1 MNRLRQLT
9 IAFLMLFLA
18 LNNIA
23 RAEELGDMDI
33 DVSESFTD
41 PRLLRTNANSKRAR
55 RIEQYEELQV
65 LDGDINSPVTLEI
78 HRKSREID
86 LNSTSNIRL
95 LVRSRDI
102 NLTKNKYS
110 SFKIMT
116 FEVDD
121 SGNRTYLSSQ
131 NVTVSNKKGKKN
143 NIRTI
148 SINLGAFQS
157 NSKNLEFDL
166 YDTSGKKINTYAAE
180 IIANNINEQEPYH
193 IADFGESDCGGV
205 ELTECHLD
213 YIMSKINFEAKPQ
226 RQASTRIIKEPNGS
240 YKVTVPIPRKRFGKL
255 SLKKRGTSGTGKGN
269 GKFTFD
275 GKVKLDAE
283 ELVALPEDGLFEY
296 DGTDLYFT
304 GNGARLKLT
313 EDPIPGPQGPQGPAG
328 ATGPQGPIGLTGA
341 NGAVGATGPMGP
353 TGLPGSIAAAP
364 IRVESADYTV
374 VLADFTITCDATGG
388 DINISLPQASTAT
401 GKVYIITKDDNT
413 TNFVTI
419 DPFGAET
426 ISGQPIFKFRNPKQS
441 MMVQSTGSTWVI
453 L

>member
-1 MNRLRQLT
+1 MNKLRQYTLV
-9 IAFLMLFLA
+9 FLLLLLA
-18 LNNIA
+18 ANLPV
-23 RAEELGDMDI
+23 RAENLDDADI
-33 DVSESFTD
+33 NVAESFEDT
-41 PRLLRTNANSKRAR
+41 RNLTTSANSTRTR
-55 RIEQYEELQV
+55 RLQQYEALES
-65 LDGDINSPVTLEI
+65 LDDNVSNPVTLEI

-110 SFKIMT
+110 SFKLMT
-116 FEVDD
+116 FEVNN
-121 SGNRTYLSSQ
+121 SGERTYLSSQ

-148 SINLGAFQS
+148 SINLGAFQT

-166 YDTSGKKINTYAAE
+166 YDTSGKKINTYQAE

-193 IADFGESDCGGV
+193 IAEFGESDCGGV

-226 RQASTRIIKEPNGS
+226 RQASTRVIKEPNGS

-255 SLKKRGTSGTGKGN
+255 SLKKRGVSGN
-269 GKFTFD
+269 GNGGGKFSWD
-275 GKVKLDAE
+275 GKLEAS
-283 ELVALPEDGLFEY
+283 ELLPLLEDGLFEY
-296 DGTDLYFT
+296 DGNDLYFT
-304 GNGARLKLT
+304 GNGERLNLT
-313 EDPIPGPQGPQGPAG
+313 QDPVPGPPGPQGP
-328 ATGPQGPIGLTGA
+328 
-341 NGAVGATGPMGP
+341 VGATGPAGAPGATGATGAAGPAGPIGP

-364 IRVESADYTV
+364 IRVEAADYTV
-374 VLADFTITCDATGG
+374 VLTDFTISCDATGG
-388 DINISLPQASTAT
+388 DINISLPAAATAT
-401 GKVYIITKDDNT
+401 GKIFIIKKEDIT

-426 ISGQPIFKFRNPKQS
+426 IDGRTTFRFRNPQQA
-441 MMVQSTGSTWVI
+441 MMVQSTGATWKI